1 MSSAVVDGEELL
13 PAAER
18 SPRDR
23 NHLWSLKVTS
33 FSQLAIAAR
42 AIVESASFR
51 VRPEM
56 EKGAMYMKR
65 VLHADH
71 LTDTLTGT

>member
-1 MSSAVVDGEELL
+1 ML
-13 PAAER
+13 PVCLDLALMLR
-18 SPRDR
+18 
-23 NHLWSLKVTS
+23 SLKATL
-33 FSQLAIAAR
+33 FSQLVSAAR

-56 EKGAMYMKR
+56 EKGVMYMKR